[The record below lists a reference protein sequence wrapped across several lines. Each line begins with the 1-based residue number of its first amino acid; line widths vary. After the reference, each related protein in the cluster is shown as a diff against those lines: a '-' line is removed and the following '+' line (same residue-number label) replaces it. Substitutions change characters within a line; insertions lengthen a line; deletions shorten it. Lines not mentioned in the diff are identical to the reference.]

1 MELKEFDS
9 VHEKQQ
15 FEAIESLVDT
25 IYENLDKSIDM
36 HKGLLN
42 PLNDVFYYLLLL
54 LSDRNE
60 ESGVQSRQCS
70 SSQCGKI
77 QRRGGE
83 TAASF

>member
-42 PLNDVFYYLLLL
+42 PLNDVFYYLLL
-54 LSDRNE
+54 
-60 ESGVQSRQCS
+60 
-70 SSQCGKI
+70 
-77 QRRGGE
+77 
-83 TAASF
+83 